1 VSAFT
6 KRAAVAIEARLLS
19 ALVKPL
25 ECENNRRSEMK
36 ICPIAIVA
44 GCEKCPFFKI
54 CPAKGALGGYQ
65 TPPLAK
71 ATPAKATPAK
81 ATPVARKPRASA
93 KKKS

>member
-25 ECENNRRSEMK
+25 ECGNNRRSEMK

-65 TPPLAK
+65 KPPPVK
-71 ATPAKATPAK
+71 V
-81 ATPVARKPRASA
+81 TPVARKPRTSVR
-93 KKKS
+93 KKS